1 MQFRENRLE
10 TYEGAFQ
17 SKSKQK
23 RYWTHDKPSPEV
35 LADYGFF
42 FTPTKLNLDQITCCS
57 CKKKETNVGGVENMA
72 QHHLQSNPNCALS
85 KIISQQISHLSSDLT
100 LEEYWKENPDEII
113 RDVNCKAAVDMRKK
127 TFGLNWKFDKS
138 KGSKATSLSLA
149 KSGFYYCPLRYGNDR
164 VQCVYCSCSLDTW
177 LSNDDPIEEHRANAP
192 GYCYFLEKYNAEPK
206 PKKKRAA
213 KSNKLEVS
221 HSKEDTVNEST
232 RDITVDRTAL
242 KEESLRN
249 EINEMKSMLEKEDI
263 ELGGLEDT
271 VETGEGVRKEEP
283 EVDEDEEIRPPV
295 RRLRNRKVI
304 SSQSQEDHIPEDIQI
319 VESNQLS
326 ISEEDGDS
334 SQSEDDSD
342 VLDYA
347 FSNPDVDAPYK
358 EKEKDIEEDKNDSS
372 TASGR
377 ITRSKQPKTQDNAKR
392 INIDSSDDEFW
403 DTIPGEDIDLK
414 ETSNNS
420 EDRGLEPATEPI
432 KKTTRSTNVTKKKSD
447 NSKEQKSKPTKNDK
461 EPSEGVS
468 GKIEQEPKESKSLKE
483 KDTTVEST
491 SISLII
497 SSDEDSEVNEV
508 SSSSFEVTEDF
519 FSDEDDLIE
528 FTSMK
533 TRNNLNKV
541 PARPKRIVSNQKL
554 KSAETSLKKTPS
566 VEPEHLLKPKQ
577 KPVLHN
583 NISFDDE
590 RFEQIL
596 KSPKKLSKRINMKQ
610 ADSPSPTSIHDI
622 SNHNLGDYEE
632 DKLDFLEQNIKLHAP
647 KSKSPE
653 ESNSKLSKKEKL
665 PDSLSHILKPTNLT
679 KLPGPVPI
687 SPIKKIPQKKQK
699 QPVVKNLLDFSSVF
713 DVGDGEFDVNAV
725 IQKAKLGEDASRPK
739 KLEEEPVFDIAEG
752 ESIRN
757 EDILDELDDNIKKV
771 DTIEEIKES
780 TPIET
785 GVPEEAVL
793 HRDELEM
800 EAKDISEDLHVEEHD
815 KKESD
820 VRDLDQSA
828 EQDISQRHETTHL
841 QIQTPAR
848 QEIVRIEDE
857 KTVQNNS
864 QKLEDKKKENMEGTK
879 EDDMGMLIDEKQ
891 ENEKE
896 ITEEIKELS
905 VESSTPQSKQVE
917 SVLNIDVKST
927 IQNPDDNDKENK
939 DESTKGGTRTWKAEV
954 LADAPKIFRENTL
967 TTATPIKEIR
977 PIPFASSNSNKSVDF
992 SKSNL
997 ETPSKRSL
1005 INSAK
1010 PRHIGHSSRLKSS
1023 PSNFPE
1029 TSPLGQNSQSSRLS
1043 ESSTTSKR
1051 SRDDLATHDIQEE
1064 TSKKIKVEK
1073 LNIADVIE
1081 SSTPQRQFT
1090 LKISNTSSRNSIKLS
1105 TGWKEASFARL
1116 LDNLSNMETTSD
1128 YLHSLSNSQY
1138 ELNDDYDGELTSFI
1152 SNMPED
1158 EEEMTLQQWIRSN
1171 AGNCRKLLE
1180 QVCFEMIASYRKEC
1194 DRAIR
1199 VLEEMPEAE
1208 E

>member
-42 FTPTKLNLDQITCCS
+42 FTPTKLNLDQITCCC

-85 KIISQQISHLSSDLT
+85 RIISQQISHLSSDST
-100 LEEYWKENPDEII
+100 SEEFWKGNPDEIAK
-113 RDVNCKAAVDMRKK
+113 DVNCKAAVDIRKK
-127 TFGLNWKFDKS
+127 TFGSNWNFDKS

-177 LSNDDPIEEHRANAP
+177 SSNDDPIEEHRANAP
-192 GYCYFLEKYNAEPK
+192 GYCFFLEKYNVEPK
-206 PKKKRAA
+206 PRKKRVA
-213 KSNKLEVS
+213 KSKKSEVS
-221 HSKEDTVNEST
+221 ENQEDVVNEST
-232 RDITVDRTAL
+232 KEVTIDMTDL

-249 EINEMKSMLEKEDI
+249 EISEMKSMLEKEDV
-263 ELGGLEDT
+263 EFSDLEDT
-271 VETGEGVRKEEP
+271 VETAQRVREEVG
-283 EVDEDEEIRPPV
+283 EVDDDEEIRPPV

-304 SSQSQEDHIPEDIQI
+304 SSQSQEDHRPEEIAI
-319 VESNQLS
+319 VESNQSS
-326 ISEEDGDS
+326 ISEDEVHS
-334 SQSEDDSD
+334 SHSEDDSD

-347 FSNPDVDAPYK
+347 FSNPDVDVPYK
-358 EKEKDIEEDKNDSS
+358 ERQGDIEEDKNDSRSS
-372 TASGR
+372 TGR
-377 ITRSKQPKTQDNAKR
+377 ITRSKQPKIENSVRR
-392 INIDSSDDEFW
+392 ISKDSSDDEFW
-403 DTIPGEDIDLK
+403 DTIPGEDIDFKAASNKPAEK
-414 ETSNNS
+414 ES
-420 EDRGLEPATEPI
+420 EPVTDLI
-432 KKTTRSTNVTKKKSD
+432 KKTTRSINITKKESID
-447 NSKEQKSKPTKNDK
+447 TKEQKSRLN
-461 EPSEGVS
+461 EGSSENGPAE
-468 GKIEQEPKESKSLKE
+468 IEHGPNESTSLKE
-483 KDTTVEST
+483 KDTTIEST
-491 SISLII
+491 SISLIV
-497 SSDEDSEVNEV
+497 SSDEDSEVDEM

-519 FSDEDDLIE
+519 FSDEDDSVEL
-528 FTSMK
+528 TSVK
-533 TRNNLNKV
+533 TRKNVNKV
-541 PARPKRIVSNQKL
+541 PARRSVSNQKS
-554 KSAETSLKKTPS
+554 KSAETSIKKTPS
-566 VEPEHLLKPKQ
+566 VEPEHKLKSKQ

-583 NISFDDE
+583 NISFDDD

-596 KSPKKLSKRINMKQ
+596 KSPKKLSKRIKMKQ
-610 ADSPSPTSIHDI
+610 ADSPSPTSTHDI

-653 ESNSKLSKKEKL
+653 ELNSKLSKKDKL
-665 PDSLSHILKPTNLT
+665 LDSLSNILKPTNLT
-679 KLPGPVPI
+679 KLPGPAPI

-713 DVGDGEFDVNAV
+713 DVGDGEFDANTVM
-725 IQKAKLGEDASRPK
+725 QKTKKGDDASRPK
-739 KLEEEPVFDIAEG
+739 KLAEEEPVIDIAQER
-752 ESIRN
+752 STSN
-757 EDILDELDDNIKKV
+757 EDILDEIDDNSKKV

-785 GVPEEAVL
+785 EVPEESAL
-793 HRDELEM
+793 NRDELKM
-800 EAKDISEDLHVEEHD
+800 GLKDISANLHVDEHVVT
-815 KKESD
+815 ESD
-820 VRDLDQSA
+820 VKELDLSN
-828 EQDISQRHETTHL
+828 EKDISQRHETTHP
-841 QIQTPAR
+841 QIQTSAKE
-848 QEIVRIEDE
+848 EIVQIEDKE
-857 KTVQNNS
+857 SVS
-864 QKLEDKKKENMEGTK
+864 DKLEKFD
-879 EDDMGMLIDEKQ
+879 DEKQENIEEYSQEENNLGILVDEVQ

-896 ITEEIKELS
+896 ITEEIKKLA
-905 VESSTPQSKQVE
+905 VESSTPQLKQVDR
-917 SVLNIDVKST
+917 VQNIDVKST
-927 IQNPDDNDKENK
+927 IENSHDNDNDKENK
-939 DESTKGGTRTWKAEV
+939 DESKKVKSLSWKPEV
-954 LADAPKIFRENTL
+954 LAEAPNIFREHSL

-977 PIPFASSNSNKSVDF
+977 SIPLASSNSNKSADF

-1005 INSAK
+1005 ISSAK
-1010 PRHIGHSSRLKSS
+1010 PRDIGHSSRLKSS

-1029 TSPLGQNSQSSRLS
+1029 TSPLGQNSQTSRLS

-1051 SRDDLATHDIQEE
+1051 SRDDLGVHDIEEE
-1064 TSKKIKVEK
+1064 TSKKIKLEK
-1073 LNIADVIE
+1073 QNIADVIE

-1090 LKISNTSSRNSIKLS
+1090 QKIPDTSGMNSIKLS
-1105 TGWKEASFARL
+1105 TGWREASFARL

-1128 YLHSLSNSQY
+1128 YLHSLSNSKY

-1199 VLEEMPEAE
+1199 VLEEMPEVDE
-1208 E
+1208 